1 MSFTD
6 NSPETPVLSDYNGIL
21 ILSDN
26 VETDAVWNN
35 SGVPYFIDGNILITN
50 EDSLYIEAG
59 NTFKFNGNYTIQAE
73 GTLNCV
79 GTESE
84 HITFTSIQPTP
95 NAGDWNYL
103 YFFQADAGSG
113 LTYCDIYYGG
123 NSTAAVYINNC
134 GSNVSLSHSSISN
147 SNNDGIR
154 MNNSHSSFIN
164 NVITDNASNGIY
176 LTNACNPAFGSN
188 SGEWNDIYN
197 NTGYEL
203 YNGTADIDA
212 KYIYWGT
219 TTENDIAVEI
229 YDNTDDA
236 NLGIVNYSSWMG
248 GPNGNG
254 IPATPENVQIS
265 IMYESINITW
275 NSVTGATSYK
285 VYSSNDPYSG
295 FTEDL
300 SGTFYGESWNSPLS
314 NEKKFYYVKAVN

>member
-84 HITFTSIQPTP
+84 HITFTSNQPTP

-164 NVITDNASNGIY
+164 NVLLIEEFVTSLSFFIY
-176 LTNACNPAFGSN
+176 P
-188 SGEWNDIYN
+188 I
-197 NTGYEL
+197 
-203 YNGTADIDA
+203 I
-212 KYIYWGT
+212 
-219 TTENDIAVEI
+219 
-229 YDNTDDA
+229 
-236 NLGIVNYSSWMG
+236 
-248 GPNGNG
+248 
-254 IPATPENVQIS
+254 
-265 IMYESINITW
+265 
-275 NSVTGATSYK
+275 
-285 VYSSNDPYSG
+285 
-295 FTEDL
+295 
-300 SGTFYGESWNSPLS
+300 
-314 NEKKFYYVKAVN
+314 